1 MMLSIYSTLTLLFDE
16 LAWSLSHLDS
26 DDGTEIIILPFL
38 FLVGGGSSSR
48 LPSELSS
55 SSRKSVTGSVTG
67 VPALVDRVIPKLL
80 L

>member
-1 MMLSIYSTLTLLFDE
+1 MMQSIYSTLTLLFDE
-16 LAWSLSHLDS
+16 LAWSLSHSDS
-26 DDGTEIIILPFL
+26 DDGTEIIILFL

-67 VPALVDRVIPKLL
+67 VPALMDRVIPKLL